1 MSVIVP
7 IVRDSRR
14 LDIVAA
20 VGQTSFSFPRPLF
33 DAADL
38 SVSVKEAGWLSFVG
52 ASGYVV
58 TLTSGGATVDF
69 GAPLRSD
76 VSAPEI
82 VVRLEGRRIAART
95 TDVTRG
101 GALNGAAID
110 HELDLAAVTLQELRR
125 DVDDAVRLAGNL
137 TEIAEIAGALD
148 ALQAVQGYLDAA
160 AAAAQAAS
168 VSAAGARSDASA
180 AAASANAAASDLA
193 TQLAALADAVAVA
206 TAAAASAA
214 QAVQTANAMR
224 ADVTGA
230 LSASYIHQNWT
241 SGLASIVPTT
251 GAGTRGE
258 VLTEAG
264 SHTDPISGATVL
276 NVGVYRWVT
285 GTPQGWT
292 RIGDSAAAVQA
303 TKTDVRA
310 IGDERYSLASGVV
323 TSLRPVR
330 VDAMGNVV
338 AGREAAH
345 GQDVQAA
352 GYVFPPEGVVGIWHA
367 GQSLAGGMVSTTAL
381 TTTPP
386 SANVLCFGSGQ
397 SSAQSRPSETW
408 APQELTAPGVT
419 SWTPSFEQ
427 SGKNCWN
434 LDAGETGLAQLGAAL
449 LDDAASLHGVTPG
462 APMVFTAT
470 CARGAM
476 DVASLTRRTTFVLA
490 EDQIRAFK
498 TLSDAAGK
506 TCAIRFVDWIQGVSD
521 VDLGTTGSAY
531 IAAMLEYVYQWNE
544 LVYEIIGQTPP
555 VYFLASQTPYQIVSS
570 QGRIAQAQLDMCA
583 QSPLIKFVTP
593 EWHLS
598 HYSDDV
604 HLAAQGY
611 IHHGLY
617 FARAARQLMFEG
629 RDPDY
634 LRLVSATAAGL
645 QLRLRYRV
653 PTPPIV
659 IDTTTWTAA
668 TQMGVRL
675 YDNSGDIALSS
686 FAVAADGVTITATMT
701 RAPGVGATVQVGMDY
716 LSSSVTAIDAKGG
729 ANANFRDSTPDTR
742 TVLGTTFPLY
752 HVAPAVRMAVVSRVA

>member
-292 RIGDSAAAVQA
+292 RIGDSATAVQA
-303 TKTDVRA
+303 TKADVRG
-310 IGDERYSLASGVV
+310 IGDDRYIWSG
-323 TSLRPVR
+323 TTTLRVSR
-330 VDAMGNVV
+330 VDAMGCVLV
-338 AGREAAH
+338 GRDAAT
-345 GQDVQAA
+345 GQDAQDKAFI
-352 GYVFPPEGVVGIWHA
+352 FPPTDWIGVWNA
-367 GQSLAGGMVSTTAL
+367 GQSLAGGLVDARTLTPTAP
-381 TTTPP
+381 TSFVRT
-386 SANVLCFGSGQ
+386 FGSGP
-397 SSAQSRPSETW
+397 SSAKERTAETW
-408 APQELTAPGVT
+408 APQQNISPGVT
-419 SWTPSFEQ
+419 TQVAAFEPA
-427 SGKNCWN
+427 GVNCWN
-434 LDAGETGLAQLGAAL
+434 AAAGETGMAQGGAYL
-449 LDDAASLHGVTPG
+449 LDLAAVENGVTPG
-462 APMVFTAT
+462 APYVFVASA
-470 CARGAM
+470 ARGGM
-476 DVASLTRRTTFVLA
+476 GVASLTARTSFVLA
-490 EDQIRAFK
+490 EDQILAAKALAVADNKTFSLRAV
-498 TLSDAAGK
+498 TWVHGPSDVAAG
-506 TCAIRFVDWIQGVSD
+506 
-521 VDLGTTGSAY
+521 TTAQTYTDALIAY
-531 IAAMLEYVYQWNE
+531 AEQWDQFCYQT
-544 LVYEIIGQTPP
+544 LDQTAP
-555 VYFLASQTPYQIVSS
+555 VYFLVMQTAHEMTTS
-570 QGRIAQAQLDMCA
+570 QGRIALA
-583 QSPLIKFVTP
+583 QSDACRHPLIKFVGP
-593 EWHLS
+593 EWHLA
-598 HYSDDV
+598 HYSDAT
-604 HLAAQGY
+604 HLTTEGY
-611 IHHGLY
+611 IRQGLY
-617 FARAARQLMFEG
+617 LARAQKQLIFDG

-634 LRLVSATAAGL
+634 LKLVSATYLSGKL
-645 QLRLRYRV
+645 HLRYKV
-653 PTPPIV
+653 PTPPLV
-659 IDTTTWTAA
+659 IDTMTWTAA
-668 TQMGVRL
+668 TQNGVRL
-675 YDNSGDIALSS
+675 YDANGDIALSN
-686 FAVAADGVTITATMT
+686 FGVAADGVTLTCDCA
-701 RAPGVGATVQVGMDY
+701 RAIVSGAYVQVAMDY
-716 LSSSVTAIDAKGG
+716 LSPSLSALATKNLAS
-729 ANANFRDSTPDTR
+729 ANLRDSTTTTR
-742 TVLGTTFPLY
+742 VAAGVSCWLP
-752 HVAPAVRMAVVSRVA
+752 HVAPAARMAVTETIGAS